1 MRKESCDSTQLDLT
15 EKKNN
20 LLTENQFG
28 ESKGGRQFEVFLA
41 GNRMANR
48 TFREKKKKNKVESFY
63 TLFLM
68 SKLTW
73 ITYRERARASD

>member
-48 TFREKKKKNKVESFY
+48 TLREKKTKTKSS
-63 TLFLM
+63 LF
-68 SKLTW
+68 TR
-73 ITYRERARASD
+73 YF

>member
-28 ESKGGRQFEVFLA
+28 ESKGGRQFEVFF
-41 GNRMANR
+41 GGKSHGQQD
-48 TFREKKKKNKVESFY
+48 F
-63 TLFLM
+63 
-68 SKLTW
+68 
-73 ITYRERARASD
+73 

>member
-28 ESKGGRQFEVFLA
+28 ESKGGRQFEVFWREIARPTGLL
-41 GNRMANR
+41 
-48 TFREKKKKNKVESFY
+48 EKKNKNKVESFY

>member
-1 MRKESCDSTQLDLT
+1 MRKESCYSTQLDLT

-48 TFREKKKKNKVESFY
+48 TFREKKQKQSRV
-63 TLFLM
+63 FLHV
-68 SKLTW
+68 
-73 ITYRERARASD
+73 IFDV

>member
-28 ESKGGRQFEVFLA
+28 GSKGGRQFEVFLA

-48 TFREKKKKNKVESFY
+48 TFREKKKKQSRV
-63 TLFLM
+63 FLHV
-68 SKLTW
+68 
-73 ITYRERARASD
+73 IFDV

>member
-41 GNRMANR
+41 RNRMANR
-48 TFREKKKKNKVESFY
+48 TLREKKTKTKSS
-63 TLFLM
+63 LF
-68 SKLTW
+68 TR
-73 ITYRERARASD
+73 YF

>member
-48 TFREKKKKNKVESFY
+48 TFREKKTKTKSS
-63 TLFLM
+63 LF
-68 SKLTW
+68 T
-73 ITYRERARASD
+73 RHF

>member
-20 LLTENQFG
+20 LLTENKFG

-48 TFREKKKKNKVESFY
+48 TFREKNKNKVESFY
-63 TLFLM
+63 TLFLT

>member
-1 MRKESCDSTQLDLT
+1 MRKESCDSTQLNLT

-48 TFREKKKKNKVESFY
+48 SFREKNKNKVESFY

>member
-28 ESKGGRQFEVFLA
+28 ESKASRQFEVFLA

-48 TFREKKKKNKVESFY
+48 TFREQNKNKVESFY

>member
-48 TFREKKKKNKVESFY
+48 TFREKNKNKVESFY
-63 TLFLM
+63 TLFLT

>member
-20 LLTENQFG
+20 LLTENKFA

-48 TFREKKKKNKVESFY
+48 TFREKKKTKSS
-63 TLFLM
+63 LF
-68 SKLTW
+68 TR
-73 ITYRERARASD
+73 YF

>member
-15 EKKNN
+15 EKKDN
-20 LLTENQFG
+20 LLTENQFE

-48 TFREKKKKNKVESFY
+48 TFREKKQKQSRV
-63 TLFLM
+63 FLHV
-68 SKLTW
+68 
-73 ITYRERARASD
+73 IFDV